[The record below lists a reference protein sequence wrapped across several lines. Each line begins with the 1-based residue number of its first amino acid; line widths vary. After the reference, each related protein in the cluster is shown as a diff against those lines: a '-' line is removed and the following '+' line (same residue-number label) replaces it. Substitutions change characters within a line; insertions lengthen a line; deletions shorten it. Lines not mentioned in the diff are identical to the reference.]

1 MERAMKKYTLKTFG
15 ILCALAVGASCLA
28 GCSSS
33 ESSAAASGTN
43 SGASSAAV
51 DPANV
56 SADLR
61 MAWWGGDERHQAT
74 LSALEEFN
82 KTYPNIKVT
91 AEYQGY
97 DGYHDKMFTQ
107 LVGKTAPDL
116 FQYDP
121 QSLPEAVQGGKIL
134 ALDEYVES
142 GLLDLSNVS
151 DSALAA
157 TTIDGKLYGIPMSTQ
172 TICVIY
178 NKTLFDEAGVAYPED
193 DWTWE
198 DYDAI
203 IHELAEKLPEG
214 VYPSTDLR
222 VHDICT
228 LAMVHQNGGR
238 YINED
243 GTVGF
248 ADTMAEPLE
257 KFQAYMEEGLVPPVE
272 TSMAKTND
280 QLFMEGKA
288 AIHATFNAMATS
300 LQAGSTDQ
308 DEYALT
314 SIPDANT
321 GDQLGMW
328 VKGEV
333 AFCIAADSP
342 NKEAAVILLNEF
354 INNSDMNEI
363 LGLSRG
369 IPPSSAIQEQLS
381 QNLSGIDA
389 DVFKVQEM
397 AAASKDEP
405 EVLATPGYVQV
416 LEVIRQETDEYRY
429 GRKDIE
435 TTVKDMV
442 ERGQKEIDNAQD

>member
-1 MERAMKKYTLKTFG
+1 MKKHTRKALG
-15 ILCALAVGASCLA
+15 ILCALVMGVSCLA

-33 ESSAAASGTN
+33 SSTPAASGTDD
-43 SGASSAAV
+43 GSSKAAT
-51 DPANV
+51 DPASV

-74 LSALEEFN
+74 LGALDEFS
-82 KTYPNIKVT
+82 KSYPNINVV

-134 ALDEYVES
+134 PLDEYVEN

-151 DSALAA
+151 DSALAS
-157 TTIDGKLYGIPMSTQ
+157 TTIGGKLYGVPMSTQ

-198 DYDAI
+198 DYEATI
-203 IHELAEKLPEG
+203 RELAEKLPEG

-228 LAMVHQNGGR
+228 LAMVHQDGGR

-257 KFQAYMEEGLVPPVE
+257 RFQAYMEEGLVPPVE
-272 TSMAKTND
+272 TSTAKTND

-314 SIPDANT
+314 SIPSANT
-321 GDQLGMW
+321 GEHLGMW

-354 INNSDMNEI
+354 INNPDMNAI
-363 LGLSRG
+363 LGLCRG
-369 IPPSSAIQEQLS
+369 IPPSSAVQTQLS
-381 QNLSGIDA
+381 EELSGIDA

-416 LEVIRQETDEYRY
+416 LEVVRQETDEYRY
-429 GRKDIE
+429 GRKDAE
-435 TTVKDMV
+435 TTVNDMV
-442 ERGQKEIDNAQD
+442 ERAQKEINNAQD